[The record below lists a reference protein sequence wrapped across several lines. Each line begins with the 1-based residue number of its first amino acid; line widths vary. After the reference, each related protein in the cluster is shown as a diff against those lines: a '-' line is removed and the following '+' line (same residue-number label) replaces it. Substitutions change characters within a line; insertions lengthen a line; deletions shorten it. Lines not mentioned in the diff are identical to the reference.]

1 MIGKIIGLVII
12 VILVIFIYLCM
23 VIAGKYD

>member
-23 VIAGKYD
+23 VIAGRDD